1 MSTLTGLMKVITVLH
16 INKRE
21 VVHMAI
27 KNFELFAT
35 TIAQISK
42 SIQKIKSREMS
53 KFGLRGAH
61 VMCLFF
67 LKQNERGL
75 TAAELT
81 ELSGLDKGAVSRTL
95 VELEDKELITCPEPE
110 NKRRY
115 RVRLTLTEQGKKL
128 TEKITEVIE
137 ASVDIAG
144 RGLSDIEK
152 AIMYKALCSISENLK
167 KLASI

>member
-1 MSTLTGLMKVITVLH
+1 MTFNS
-16 INKRE
+16 
-21 VVHMAI
+21 
-27 KNFELFAT
+27 FEIFST

-67 LKQNERGL
+67 LKQSDRGL
-75 TAAELT
+75 TAAELS

-95 VELEDKELITCPEPE
+95 MELEEKELIAAPGPY

-115 RVRLTLTEQGKKL
+115 RLRLTLTEQGRRL
-128 TEKITEVIE
+128 TEKISEIIDN
-137 ASVDIAG
+137 AVDMAG
-144 RGLSDIEK
+144 RGLSETEK
-152 AIMYKALCSISENLK
+152 TIMYKALSCISENLK
-167 KLASI
+167 QMAGI